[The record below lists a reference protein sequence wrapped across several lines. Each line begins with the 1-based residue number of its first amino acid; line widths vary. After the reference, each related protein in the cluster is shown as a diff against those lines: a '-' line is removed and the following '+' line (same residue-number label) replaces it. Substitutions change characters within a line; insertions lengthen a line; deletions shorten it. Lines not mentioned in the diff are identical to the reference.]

1 MKLESKEFISKDI
14 ISPIEE
20 DSAFHNNDYP
30 FAMSADKREENLS
43 LGADFGKIY
52 GSGDYERHL
61 KLQSDE
67 EEKEASITEPEE
79 GRDLGDLETKE

>member
-1 MKLESKEFISKDI
+1 MSGGRR
-14 ISPIEE
+14 E
-20 DSAFHNNDYP
+20 D
-30 FAMSADKREENLS
+30 NLS

-52 GSGDYERHL
+52 DSGDYERQL